1 MTFFSKIIPDPYVKM
16 KLMQGS
22 KRLKK
27 KKTTTKKK
35 TLHPYYN
42 ESFVFDVPF
51 EMLQVWY
58 RKENNKCGLA
68 LGVVYLA

>member
-51 EMLQVWY
+51 EMLQV
-58 RKENNKCGLA
+58 
-68 LGVVYLA
+68 